1 MLLPQLNTL
10 GQTRDFI
17 DTFGGYNHNIRISE
31 SEFYDMKNLT
41 STHYP
46 VLAPREKRGKYEL
59 ASNGEHHINGLL
71 SKDTLCYVDGNDFYF
86 GNSRIEGLNLDAG
99 ETVRR
104 QLVSMGAYVI
114 IFPDKKYYNTKSGEY
129 GNIEYD
135 YSCTPTDTSPIKYE
149 MCRIDGTVYSNYTES
164 ATAPLNPVNGQLW
177 LDNSG
182 EVHSLKQFSESTGM
196 WTGIATTYV
205 KITAPQIAAGLKEG
219 DGVVIS
225 GMEHSQLTEFNGKAM
240 YLYGAYHIES
250 NENESA
256 DSYIIVQG
264 FIDST
269 FLQTSNTLTVT
280 RKMPDMDFVIESNNR
295 LWGCR
300 YGTNAHGDVV
310 NEIYASKLGDFK
322 NWNVFIGTSTDSYI
336 VSLGSDG
343 VFTGAV
349 NYLGYPTFFKENCI
363 HKVYGAYPAQY
374 QLQTTNCR
382 GVQDGCAGSLAIV
395 NEQLFYKSRNAVMVY
410 DGSLPT
416 EISSYMGEDRFSG
429 IDDAADNYSGACAGA
444 INNKYYISMKSD
456 FDGKWYMFVYDTAL
470 RVWHKEDETHA
481 LQFERCRNE
490 LYFIPKDRKSVISV
504 LGSGIRDTEKIQWM
518 AEGGIIGCETPD
530 KKYVS
535 RVDIRIQLSVGT
547 EVKVTV
553 QYDNTGE
560 WLPVLNMV
568 GTSLRSFTMPIRP
581 KRCDHFRLKIEGT
594 GDAKIFSVSKTLEQ
608 GSDY

>member
-1 MLLPQLNTL
+1 MLLPRLNEI
-10 GQTRDFI
+10 QQSRDFI

-31 SEFYDMKNLT
+31 AEFYDMKNLT
-41 STHYP
+41 STYYP
-46 VLAPREKRGKYEL
+46 VLAPREKRGKYEP
-59 ASNGEHHINGLL
+59 ASSGEHHINGLL
-71 SKDTLCYVDGNDFYF
+71 AKDTLCYVDGNDFYV
-86 GNSRIEGLNLDAG
+86 GNSRIEGINLDSG
-99 ETVRR
+99 ETARR
-104 QLVSMGAYVI
+104 KLISMGAYVI
-114 IFPDKKYYNTKSGEY
+114 ILPDKKYYNIKSGEY

-149 MCRIDGTVYSNYTES
+149 MCRIDGTAYSDYTES
-164 ATAPLNPVNGQLW
+164 ATAPINPVNGQLW

-205 KITAPQIAAGLKEG
+205 KIIAPQIAAGLKEG
-219 DGVVIS
+219 DAVVCH
-225 GMEHSQLTEFNGKAM
+225 GFEHSQMTEFNGKSM
-240 YLYGAYHIES
+240 YLYGAYHIDSDES
-250 NENESA
+250 ETAE
-256 DSYIIVQG
+256 SYIIVQG
-264 FIDST
+264 FIDSSYR
-269 FLQTSNTLTVT
+269 QTSNTLTVT
-280 RKMPDMDFVIESNNR
+280 RKMPVMDFVIESNNR

-300 YGTNAHGDVV
+300 YGTNADGDIV

-322 NWNVFIGTSTDSYI
+322 NWNVFIGSSTDSYI

-410 DGSLPT
+410 EGALPA
-416 EISSYMGEDRFSG
+416 EISSYMGEDRFTG
-429 IDDAADNYSGACAGA
+429 VDDATDNYSGACAGT

-456 FDGKWYMFVYDTAL
+456 FDSKWYLFVYDVSAGM
-470 RVWHKEDETHA
+470 WHKEDETHA

-490 LYFIPKDRKSVISV
+490 LYFISSDRKSIVSV
-504 LGSGIRDTEKIQWM
+504 LGSGVQDTDKIQWM
-518 AEGGIIGCETPD
+518 AESGIIGCETPD

-535 RVDIRIQLSVGT
+535 RVDIRVQLSVGT
-547 EVKVTV
+547 EIKVFV
-553 QYDNTGE
+553 QYDSSGE
-560 WLPVLNMV
+560 WLPVLDMV
-568 GTSLRSFTMPIRP
+568 GTSVRSFTMPIRP
-581 KRCDHFRLKIEGT
+581 KRCDHFRLRIEGI
-594 GDAKIFSVSKTLEQ
+594 GDAKIFSISKTLEQ